1 MEMEQASGPAPSQ
14 IPDLIKIGAVSTD
27 TAINV
32 QTDILDPV
40 IFSESEAR
48 FVLDNKGILHSNSRI
63 TFSTAGDAQT
73 NASGRAF
80 FPANVGVHS
89 LIQRAALRVGT
100 KTVCEIEDYNHF
112 AAYETVFLP
121 PDAIKEREQV
131 MSGRFMT
138 VEPGLDGL
146 GFKFHESAC
155 SASRSESLTEAKAIK
170 IDNGKD
176 SVPLPANFVDGAVA
190 GGTGGRWYQPIS
202 ASVTPANNT
211 IIQDYQDEANKPTYS
226 ILLADLFPFL
236 KMNQLPL
243 YMMSEQVSIHLT
255 FAPQKAATSASQSE
269 RLCTTGSSE
278 SLVKDATLVR
288 SDCQMIADYIYYPQD
303 MMEQYRQANSTMTF
317 SYVDYQFVKRTVT
330 TAEYAAGLIQ
340 NVGGAGRVINK
351 VIVASEGAVV
361 GNEFSTSLLNRYKST
376 GPQATANTTN
386 KVTVNLKYNDNFLF
400 PVDVSNSARLYHNVF
415 STEGRVPY
423 ISRDLYRGE
432 GQLAQ
437 SVISASGVTDFEN
450 YGSDEELA
458 RQFFWTAYRLNKGER
473 VNSRG
478 IELYDTR
485 TGMDVDTTLRAYL
498 QVVKVATL
506 RDGIFESVF
515 A

>member
-1 MEMEQASGPAPSQ
+1 MEMSSAPSAPQASQ
-14 IPDLIKIGAVSTD
+14 IPDLVKIGSVATD

-40 IFSESEAR
+40 IFSEREAR

-63 TFSTAGDAQT
+63 TFSTAGDAGAT
-73 NASGRAF
+73 TGLGRAF
-80 FPANVGVHS
+80 FPANIGVHS

-100 KTVCEIEDYNHF
+100 KTISEIEDFNF
-112 AAYETVFLP
+112 FSAYETTFLP

-131 MSGRFMT
+131 MSGRFMSIA
-138 VEPGLDGL
+138 PSLSNR
-146 GFKFHESAC
+146 GFAFQNA
-155 SASRSESLTEAKAIK
+155 SASGKITESLTEAKSIQ

-176 SVPLPANFVDGAVA
+176 AISTAAAGAFWETIPKA
-190 GGTGGRWYQPIS
+190 TAPDNGRVIW
-202 ASVTPANNT
+202 
-211 IIQDYQDEANKPTYS
+211 DYQDEANKPTFS

-255 FAPQKAATSASQSE
+255 FTPQKAANDSQ
-269 RLCTTGSSE
+269 RLVSTNGINLTNEC
-278 SLVKDATLVR
+278 TLVR

-303 MMEQYRQANSTMTF
+303 MMEQYRQANSQMTF
-317 SYVDYQFVKRTVT
+317 SYVDYQFVKRTVSAT
-330 TAEYAAGLIQ
+330 QYSGGLIQ
-340 NVGGAGRVINK
+340 NLGGAGRIVNK
-351 VIVASEGAVV
+351 VFV
-361 GNEFSTSLLNRYKST
+361 GTQVGTADQQGLLNNYIAEGPAIST
-376 GPQATANTTN
+376 TTVGT
-386 KVTVNLKYNDNFLF
+386 VTTNLKYNDNFLY
-400 PVDVSNSARLYHNVF
+400 PIDVSNNARHFHNLFSA
-415 STEGRVPY
+415 EGRVPY

-432 GQLAQ
+432 GQLA
-437 SVISASGVTDFEN
+437 VDNAAVKGALEFED
-450 YGSDEELA
+450 YPAKEVL
-458 RQFFWTAYRLNKGER
+458 RQMFFYTAYRLNKGER

-485 TGMDVDTTLRAYL
+485 TTMSGSGTMRAYL

-506 RDGIFESVF
+506 QDGIFTSIF